1 MPWGAGTIYIVGTT
15 SQERRDKRAHAR
27 YAGAGLFP
35 PCAAKLAALRAT
47 LAGWYPAA
55 TVVLGSA
62 AGDTFDDFA
71 HMALAPTLVKDSS
84 SFGLWAGMANNGTV
98 VSPHVHAY
106 GAAHTFAAPGWVW
119 SDATVLYPDTARSL
133 GLNTSDTDA
142 VIAWLREH

>member
-1 MPWGAGTIYIVGTT
+1 MIV
-15 SQERRDKRAHAR
+15 ERPTLTLWEKTYLPQILH
-27 YAGAGLFP
+27 GLW
-35 PCAAKLAALRAT
+35 LT
-47 LAGWYPAA
+47 LKHIPRRKFTRQYPEEKP
-55 TVVLGSA
+55 VLY
-62 AGDTFDDFA
+62 GDYRG
-71 HMALAPTLVKDSS
+71 APTLVKDSS